1 MPDTTAS
8 GGIANTSALNA
19 AYMVPEES
27 EAKFGDP
34 HVITAP
40 ATWELTGRIL
50 FGLPTDGGM
59 V

>member
-1 MPDTTAS
+1 MTQH
-8 GGIANTSALNA
+8 I
-19 AYMVPEES
+19 
-27 EAKFGDP
+27 
-34 HVITAP
+34 ITAP